1 MKVSIVIQHYN
12 RKNLLINTLNS
23 IKESLVKKSD
33 IEIVITDDASNPEHN
48 LDDLIF
54 LYPDFDVKI
63 HTYSEEE
70 KWWTCPVIPANKGI
84 SMASGD
90 VIILLGAECMFIG
103 DIVKDVIDRIKPND
117 YLVYSVLA
125 LNEEDTNKIPNYSYR
140 YLVDNKFE
148 GDWYQHSIH
157 NNNCYNFC
165 TAIMREDL
173 MDLGGFDERY
183 AGGVEYGDND
193 FILRV
198 RRKGM
203 NVISVDEP
211 MSYHQN
217 HEGMSYAN
225 FEKKV
230 NNEKVNNFSGALLY
244 DYVLKNESGYK
255 VKNSYLENP
264 DLIYLEP
271 ELEEKYV
278 YTEFKV
284 ILKMSNRNLFV
295 EFLCNASGMK
305 MNVIGL
311 DSIENGRSILFNN
324 ELQSQRWFSFDI
336 DCSEIRLSIQ
346 DIIFYQNSVLSDLD
360 YVGDYTLPIKLLI
373 PVKK

>member
-1 MKVSIVIQHYN
+1 MKSNNVPIIL
-12 RKNLLINTLNS
+12 RLLILS
-23 IKESLVKKSD
+23 
-33 IEIVITDDASNPEHN
+33 
-48 LDDLIF
+48 
-54 LYPDFDVKI
+54 Y
-63 HTYSEEE
+63 
-70 KWWTCPVIPANKGI
+70 
-84 SMASGD
+84 
-90 VIILLGAECMFIG
+90 
-103 DIVKDVIDRIKPND
+103 

-125 LNEEDTNKIPNYSYR
+125 LNEGDTNKIPNYSYR

-148 GDWYQHSIH
+148 GNWYQHSIH
-157 NNNCYNFC
+157 KNNCYNFC

-173 MDLGGFDERY
+173 LDLGGFDERY

-211 MSYHQN
+211 MLYHQN
-217 HEGMSYAN
+217 HEGMSYSN
-225 FEKKV
+225 FKEKV
-230 NNEKVNNFSGALLY
+230 STQRVNNFTGALLY
-244 DYVLKNESGYK
+244 NHVLKNESGYK
-255 VKNSYLENP
+255 VKNSYLENSNI
-264 DLIYLEP
+264 IYLEP

-278 YTEFKV
+278 YIKFKV
-284 ILKMSNRNLFV
+284 ILKMINRNLFV
-295 EFLCNASGMK
+295 EFLCDASGMK
-305 MNVIGL
+305 MNVSGL

-324 ELQSQRWFSFDI
+324 ELQSQRWFSFNT

-360 YVGDYTLPIKLLI
+360 YVGEYTLPIKLLI